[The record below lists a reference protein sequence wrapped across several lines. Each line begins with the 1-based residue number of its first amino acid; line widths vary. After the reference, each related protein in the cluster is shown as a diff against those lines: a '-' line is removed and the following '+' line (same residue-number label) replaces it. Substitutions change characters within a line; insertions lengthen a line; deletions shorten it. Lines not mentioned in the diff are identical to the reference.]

1 MMRACDV
8 LQLTLIHILTAQ
20 LCLLLTATPPWC
32 APLVCRHP
40 WCAGNCCSAA
50 CIAIHSPVAPVSC
63 SFLLLLLDVQANA
76 VLQLA
81 LPYAVLSHPCHVR
94 SFSLL
99 HVQANAVLQLAL
111 PYTVLSHPCHV
122 LSLSLSLMCRQ
133 VLSNDPPPDLKAWCT
148 GTPIKV
154 STPFPEGKLVSLG
167 VLPAKNFFLGL

>member
-81 LPYAVLSHPCHVR
+81 LPY
-94 SFSLL
+94 
-99 HVQANAVLQLAL
+99 
-111 PYTVLSHPCHV
+111 TVLSHPCHV

>member
-81 LPYAVLSHPCHVR
+81 LPY
-94 SFSLL
+94 
-99 HVQANAVLQLAL
+99 
-111 PYTVLSHPCHV
+111 TVLPHPCHV
-122 LSLSLSLMCRQ
+122 LSFSFSLMCRQ
-133 VLSNDPPPDLKAWCT
+133 MLFYSLLCHTQSCRTRVMFVLSPSLMCRQMLFYSLHCHT
-148 GTPIKV
+148 QSCRTRV
-154 STPFPEGKLVSLG
+154 MFFPS
-167 VLPAKNFFLGL
+167 PSP